1 LIVHHKEGCGV
12 GLVSH
17 RELHI
22 HNTFTRVMLP
32 LKTFMVTLVPI
43 SPSLVV
49 LILQQTKY
57 NIMLIVARLTIREP
71 FDVERL
77 QMVILIFL

>member
-1 LIVHHKEGCGV
+1 M
-12 GLVSH
+12 
-17 RELHI
+17 
-22 HNTFTRVMLP
+22 VM
-32 LKTFMVTLVPI
+32 LVPI

-49 LILQQTKY
+49 LILQQMKY